1 MNTETDTKTVLD
13 EIANRKPQVIL
24 NDEDQYIEIMEKDG
38 TTLYEDY
45 SYKAVD
51 TPLKLLQLLYFL
63 SGKTIFS
70 VNLMKELI
78 TTCGDK
84 FGFAVE
90 PFDADP
96 N

>member
-1 MNTETDTKTVLD
+1 MVEWPT
-13 EIANRKPQVIL
+13 AAW
-24 NDEDQYIEIMEKDG
+24 M
-38 TTLYEDY
+38 
-45 SYKAVD
+45 SAVD

-63 SGKTIFS
+63 SVKNIFS
-70 VNLMKELI
+70 ADLMKELI